1 MTAQIDSYRK
11 SNNPAR
17 PRHFGRRYD
26 EAGIFLYEPGNTVVS
41 HLIPGAASTAAV
53 LAARERVKA
62 LPGAGN
68 LAFTAAT
75 SLHMTLFQ
83 GVVETRRALPFWPV
97 DLPLNTPI
105 DDMTA
110 LYLDRLAGFA
120 PGAPFE
126 VRPEALTP
134 NGLVV
139 VPATAGDA
147 KALADWRDRLADI
160 HGYRHP
166 DHDDYTFH
174 ITFAYLIDWLPDEL
188 AEGWRLALAEILAD
202 LKREAPLIAL
212 APPAFCAFDDMNHFE
227 ELLVLA

>member
-1 MTAQIDSYRK
+1 MSAQIDTYLK
-11 SNNPAR
+11 SANRER

-26 EAGIFLYEPGNTVVS
+26 EAGIFLYEPGNTVVAHLAS
-41 HLIPGAASTAAV
+41 HAASTAAV

-62 LPGAGN
+62 LPGAEN
-68 LAFTAAT
+68 LAFTAAS

-83 GVVETRRALPFWPV
+83 GVIEFRRTPPFWPE
-97 DLPLNTPI
+97 DLSSDTPI

-139 VPATAGDA
+139 VPAKAADA
-147 KALADWRDRLADI
+147 AALRDWRDRLADI
-160 HGYRHP
+160 LGYRHP
-166 DHDDYTFH
+166 DHDDYSFH

-188 AEGWRLALAEILAD
+188 AGTWRQALADILAD
-202 LKREAPLIAL
+202 LARDAPLIAL